1 MNIDDLSELRET
13 YLSRKDVYEKCREL
27 MHKKLELIVQNLGI
41 QYFVRSRVKDVESFI
56 KKSIR
61 KRSLNPLVEI
71 TDQIGIRII
80 TTYQHDIDEIDN
92 LIIREFNN
100 HNRENKLHS
109 LRPNELGYLGIHFEV
124 PVYES
129 LQELG
134 KLENDLY
141 NGVTC
146 EIQLHTQAQNLWAD
160 ISHQLSYK
168 PKTANDPNIKVQRS
182 IYRLI
187 SLIEIFDS
195 EVNIAKTAILNQSD
209 FPEAKL
215 LDCLEKYFYEF
226 STKSFDREFSIENLA
241 VLKSL
246 LEIEEIKDFRR
257 LMGDFVEINRQK
269 IKIIFDKYSQD
280 NRDLYKLL
288 MLFQPESILIFW
300 LLKKDK
306 FRLLDKWQDFLPYEL
321 LEFMATI
328 WGEQLPSS

>member
-1 MNIDDLSELRET
+1 MNIDDLSGLRET

-27 MHKKLELIVQNLGI
+27 MCKKLEIIVQNLGI
-41 QYFVRSRVKDVESFI
+41 QYSIQSRVKEVDSFI
-56 KKSIR
+56 KKSIKKNSR
-61 KRSLNPLVEI
+61 NPLVEI

-80 TTYQHDIDEIDN
+80 TTYQHEIDEIDK
-92 LIIREFNN
+92 LIIQKFNN
-100 HNRENKLHS
+100 PHRENKLHS

-134 KLENDLY
+134 KLEDDLY
-141 NGVTC
+141 NDVTC
-146 EIQLHTQAQNLWAD
+146 EIQLHTKAQNLWAN

-168 PKTANDPNIKVQRS
+168 TTNDPNIKVKRS

-195 EVNIAKTAILNQSD
+195 EVNIAKTTILNQSD

-226 STKSFDREFSIENLA
+226 STKTFDREFSIENLT

-246 LEIEEIKDFRR
+246 LEIEEIKDFGR
-257 LMGDFVEINRQK
+257 LMGDFVEVNRQK
-269 IKIIFDKYSQD
+269 IKIIFDNYSQD
-280 NRDLYKLL
+280 NRNLYRLL
-288 MLFQPESILIFW
+288 MLSQPESILIFW

-321 LEFMATI
+321 LEFMANI